1 MPADDGFW
9 FDDQQDIGPAGPD
22 AAERGPKQSIAR
34 THGRPRSLAL
44 QYGDLLP
51 ERQDL
56 KRNITPTAK
65 ENPER

>member
-34 THGRPRSLAL
+34 IQGRPRSLAL

-65 ENPER
+65 ENSER